1 MYVLNINFDAYT
13 LVPNVLYVAIRA
25 YQQVKNI
32 SMVYSLH
39 QIKVGINEIPFNFC
53 IISCCGMQ
61 HIEDRNLLVGY
72 IAMFLAMHDNA
83 QELFLASSHP
93 IAALE
98 VG

>member
-1 MYVLNINFDAYT
+1 
-13 LVPNVLYVAIRA
+13 
-25 YQQVKNI
+25 
-32 SMVYSLH
+32 
-39 QIKVGINEIPFNFC
+39 
-53 IISCCGMQ
+53 MQ

-72 IAMFLAMHDNA
+72 IAMLLAMYDHA